1 MPASAA
7 PLIEINNATVY
18 RGDTRVFNGLTLSVK
33 QGESTAMIGPNGAGK
48 STFIK
53 LLTRE
58 VYPVVSGNSSI
69 RILGQERP
77 VLWDLREQIGL
88 VSQDLQ
94 NQYLDHVPGS
104 EIVLSGF
111 FGSVGIYRR
120 QELKAAH
127 IARADDIMHELG
139 IAGLAKRPYMEMST
153 GQQRRCLLG
162 RALIHRPH
170 SLVLDEPTSGLDLQ
184 ATFQYLELVR
194 NFIRDGGTV
203 LLVTHH
209 IHEIPPGID
218 RVVALEDGCIVA
230 DGKKSEVITSPLMSR
245 IFDTPIEIVS
255 ANGFFQA
262 LPARQKIVDSR

>member
-94 NQYLDHVPGS
+94 NQYLDNIREVRS
-104 EIVLSGF
+104 FYLDF
-111 FGSVGIYRR
+111 
-120 QELKAAH
+120 
-127 IARADDIMHELG
+127 
-139 IAGLAKRPYMEMST
+139 LAP
-153 GQQRRCLLG
+153 
-162 RALIHRPH
+162 
-170 SLVLDEPTSGLDLQ
+170 LVSTSG
-184 ATFQYLELVR
+184 R
-194 NFIRDGGTV
+194 N
-203 LLVTHH
+203 
-209 IHEIPPGID
+209 
-218 RVVALEDGCIVA
+218 
-230 DGKKSEVITSPLMSR
+230 
-245 IFDTPIEIVS
+245 
-255 ANGFFQA
+255 
-262 LPARQKIVDSR
+262 